1 MFVASGAVGVLAVSL
16 VEVVCRHAPTS
27 FWKEPSVANLV
38 RTATGTFNS
47 KNATRTLSARSIV
60 KVNGVILQLAPPRVV
75 EVCNLECTLSPS
87 LLCMVVPLVPKPMV
101 PWRIMNAAL
110 SSVRRIALVIGMIGR
125 SAPMVVLDQ
134 RVSNVALG
142 VHNAGHT
149 MSHNSTHQEGVV
161 VLLPNGQTRQ
171 RQMWTPP
178 RWTPENVSF
187 LAALN
192 PARESGDHGASAQG
206 QM

>member
-1 MFVASGAVGVLAVSL
+1 MFVASGAVGVLAVPH

-27 FWKEPSVANLV
+27 FWKGPSVANPV

-47 KNATRTLSARSIV
+47 KNATQTLSARSIV
-60 KVNGVILQLAPPRVV
+60 KVTGVISQLAPPPVG
-75 EVCNLECTLSPS
+75 EVCNLECTLSPN
-87 LLCMVVPLVPKPMV
+87 LHCMVVPLVPKPMV
-101 PWRIMNAAL
+101 PWRIINAAL

-134 RVSNVALG
+134 RVSSVALE
-142 VHNAGHT
+142 VHKAGHT
-149 MSHNSTHQEGVV
+149 MSRNSTHLVGVL

-187 LAALN
+187 PAARN
-192 PARESGDHGASAQG
+192 PAREVGDRGASAQG